1 MHQLQSTRSLL
12 AARRNARSQGGAAA
26 LVVVMLLFF
35 IMSLVAAYT
44 SRNLI
49 FEQRTSTN
57 QYRSTQALEA
67 ADAGVDWAI
76 AQLNAGR
83 LTETCTPSTADT
95 TTNDRS
101 FRERYLT
108 IDASS
113 GALTP
118 VNPVLGVP
126 GASVN
131 PRCVLAPGSAAGS
144 WQWNCQCPLRNAATT
159 PLANPVTA
167 IAPAFILSLR
177 AVGSRPD
184 LVVLRS
190 ESCTRLDDNCLNF
203 LPDRG
208 GTGDGVAAVE
218 VTLALRG
225 AITRLPTAPMTVL
238 GNAVALGSGASLRLT
253 NTNTASSGI
262 TLHTA
267 ASSLPTTGLTLTGL
281 PGVAPA
287 GTTVTSDASL
297 SPAGVTGFSAEDRK
311 FIQFFGLTPA
321 SYQRQP
327 GLPQLDCS
335 GGCDAAAINNLAFR
349 NPGRPLWLTGAG
361 GTVTIDAAV
370 GTGAP
375 VLLIVEGDVVFGSSG
390 SLNGLIYGRWSVANP
405 DWGWS
410 VTGSPTING
419 AVIAEGSL
427 TINGGSSNLA
437 VNYDAARLR
446 ALRIAQ
452 GSFVRVPGSWKDF

>member
-1 MHQLQSTRSLL
+1 MRRMPFMPKLQTTASSR
-12 AARRNARSQGGAAA
+12 AARRETRSQRGAAA

-67 ADAGVDWAI
+67 ADAGIDWAL

-83 LTETCTPSTADT
+83 LTNTCAQTTDT
-95 TTNDRS
+95 TATNRS
-101 FRERYLT
+101 FRDRYLT
-108 IDASS
+108 IDAST
-113 GALTP
+113 GAITP
-118 VNPVLGVP
+118 VTPVANTG
-126 GASVN
+126 GSVN
-131 PRCVLAPGSAAGS
+131 PRCVLNTANL
-144 WQWNCQCPLRNAATT
+144 QWNCQCPLRSTAT
-159 PLANPVTA
+159 PEPANPTTNF
-167 IAPAFILSLR
+167 APAFILNLR
-177 AVGSRPD
+177 TVPSRPD
-184 LVVLRS
+184 LVVLQS
-190 ESCTRLDDNCLNF
+190 NSCTRLDSNCLNF
-203 LPDRG
+203 LADRG

-225 AITRLPTAPMTVL
+225 AINRLPTAPLTVL
-238 GNAVALGSGASLRLT
+238 GSTVALGGGASLQLR
-253 NTNTASSGI
+253 NTDAASSGI

-287 GTTVTSDASL
+287 GTTVSSDASL

-335 GGCDAAAINNLAFR
+335 GGCDAAAINNLALR

-361 GTVTIDAAV
+361 GTVTIDA
-370 GTGAP
+370 P
-375 VLLIVEGDVVFGSSG
+375 VPTSPSGPPLLLIIEGDVVFGSGG
-390 SLNGLIYGRWSVANP
+390 SLSGLAYGRKAN
-405 DWGWS
+405 WTWA
-410 VTGSPTING
+410 VTGSPTVNG
-419 AVIAEGSL
+419 AVIAEGGL

-437 VNYDAARLR
+437 VIYDAARLR

-452 GSFVRVPGSWKDF
+452 GSFVRVPGSWRDF

>member
-1 MHQLQSTRSLL
+1 MRRMPFMPKLQPTALSR
-12 AARRNARSQGGAAA
+12 AARRETRSQRGAAA

-67 ADAGVDWAI
+67 ADAGIDWAL

-83 LTETCTPSTADT
+83 LTNACAPTTDT
-95 TTNDRS
+95 TLTNRS
-101 FRERYLT
+101 FRDRYLT
-108 IDASS
+108 IDAST
-113 GALTP
+113 GAITP
-118 VNPVLGVP
+118 VTAVAGTD
-126 GASVN
+126 GSVN
-131 PRCVLAPGSAAGS
+131 PRCVLDTSGL
-144 WQWNCQCPLRNAATT
+144 QWNCQCPLRSAATPAPAT
-159 PLANPVTA
+159 PTNTDF
-167 IAPAFILSLR
+167 APAFILNLR
-177 AVGSRPD
+177 AVPSRPD
-184 LVVLRS
+184 LVVLQS
-190 ESCTRLDDNCLNF
+190 NSCTRLDNNCLGF
-203 LPDRG
+203 LADRG

-225 AITRLPTAPMTVL
+225 AITRLPTAPLTVL
-238 GNAVALGSGASLRLT
+238 GSTVAVGGGASLQLR
-253 NTNTASSGI
+253 NTDAASSGI

-297 SPAGVTGFSAEDRK
+297 SPAGVTGFTAEDRK

-321 SYQRQP
+321 SYRRQP

-335 GGCDAAAINNLAFR
+335 GGCDAAAINNLASR

-370 GTGAP
+370 GTLAAP
-375 VLLIVEGDVVFGSSG
+375 LLLIIEGDVVFGSGG
-390 SLNGLIYGRWSVANP
+390 SLTGLAYGRKAIWT
-405 DWGWS
+405 WT
-410 VTGSPTING
+410 VTGSPTVNG
-419 AVIAEGSL
+419 AVIAEGGL
-427 TINGGSSNLA
+427 TINGGSSNMT

-452 GSFVRVPGSWKDF
+452 GSFVRVPGSWRDF